1 VSRGARVCARVGVVT
16 VLEMERRCGRVP
28 GRQGGACSFCKRKQE
43 ESELVV
49 DVDCVHECLLMLGRV
64 VHRNMAV
71 HQVSAGAA
79 ARRGEFG
86 SSPCCS
92 CGRRLEDAELAG
104 VACMRSGGRRDWA
117 NELKTCSCG
126 GVVAHDAEEAGS
138 LGNAIVRAVLA
149 VCVVCCSGYIWPW
162 NPPVSVELCC

>member
-1 VSRGARVCARVGVVT
+1 VAAVRDAKTEHAR
-16 VLEMERRCGRVP
+16 
-28 GRQGGACSFCKRKQE
+28 SIKRKQQ

-49 DVDCVHECLLMLGRV
+49 DVDCVHECVLMLGSV
-64 VHRNMAV
+64 VHRDMAV
-71 HQVSAGAA
+71 HQFSAGAA

-92 CGRRLEDAELAG
+92 CGKRLEDAELAG

-126 GVVAHDAEEAGS
+126 GAVAHDAEEARS

-149 VCVVCCSGYIWPW
+149 VCVVCVLFRLYMAME
-162 NPPVSVELCC
+162 PPCIS